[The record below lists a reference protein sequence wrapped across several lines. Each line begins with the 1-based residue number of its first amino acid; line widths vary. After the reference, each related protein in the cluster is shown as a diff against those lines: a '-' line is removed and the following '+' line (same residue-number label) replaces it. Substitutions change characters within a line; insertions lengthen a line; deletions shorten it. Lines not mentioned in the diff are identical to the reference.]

1 MLKAP
6 IISILLLLQNPL
18 NDFQKI
24 FGDDYTDALNYF
36 AKNKPVIEEKFN
48 NLDVDIELLA
58 PVIFPERVRFSM
70 IRDLIE
76 TIAVEDVYI
85 EYGPD
90 YVDFSIGDFQL
101 KPTFAAKIEKALI
114 DSAAMREKYSILLKY
129 KETEIKKIRKERVE
143 RLKSQEFQLIYIAAF
158 YDIVMQKFDLLEK
171 TTEEKV
177 AFISTAYNYGF
188 LSNQAEIEKHIS
200 DRYFPFGSKYKGKQY
215 AYSDVAVYFYRNHFH
230 SIFD

>member
-1 MLKAP
+1 MLKSS
-6 IISILLLLQNPL
+6 IIAIICLFLNPV
-18 NDFQKI
+18 NDYQKI
-24 FGDDYTDALNYF
+24 FGVDYIDALNYF

-48 NLDVDIELLA
+48 SYGTDKQLIV

-101 KPTFAAKIEKALI
+101 KPTFASKIEKALL
-114 DSAAMREKYSILLKY
+114 DSASMREKYSVLLKF
-129 KETEIKKIRKERVE
+129 KETELKKIRKERVE
-143 RLKSQEFQLIYIAAF
+143 RLKSKEFQLIYIAAF
-158 YDIVMQKFDLLEK
+158 YDIVIHRFDLSKK
-171 TTEEKV
+171 TQDEKV
-177 AFISTAYNYGF
+177 EFIATAYNYGF
-188 LSNQAEIEKHIS
+188 LSNQTEIEEHIS

-215 AYSDVAVYFYRNHFH
+215 AYSDVAVYFFRNHYR